1 MNKSEEN
8 TKKFMMENEDE
19 APNALV
25 THKDRVFRMIFREKK
40 EFLELYNAMNGT
52 AYTNPEDLVVT
63 TLENAIYMGLKNDIS
78 FLIYDQLAL
87 YEHQSTDNPNMP
99 LRDLFYVSD
108 IYSKLTARENLYG
121 SKLVKIPEPKFVVFY
136 NGTDNL
142 PERSELRLSDA
153 YETKSESV
161 DLELKVLVLNINP
174 GYNDGLMEK
183 CKTLKDYMI
192 FVSRIREYSQQMSL
206 NEAVEKSIRTCID
219 EDILAEFLRKN
230 RAEVLKVS
238 IYEYNEALHIRQER
252 EAAKEDGWQEGLQEG
267 RKEGRKEGIQQGI
280 QQGMQQGIQQGLQR
294 GAFLERIRKIQKK
307 ARKGLSA
314 EVIADMLE
322 EEVAS
327 VEKIMNILEE
337 NPESDVEQIYDLIN
351 NEK

>member
-1 MNKSEEN
+1 M
-8 TKKFMMENEDE
+8 D
-19 APNALV
+19 
-25 THKDRVFRMIFREKK
+25 
-40 EFLELYNAMNGT
+40 
-52 AYTNPEDLVVT
+52 
-63 TLENAIYMGLKNDIS
+63 
-78 FLIYDQLAL
+78 
-87 YEHQSTDNPNMP
+87 
-99 LRDLFYVSD
+99 
-108 IYSKLTARENLYG
+108 
-121 SKLVKIPEPKFVVFY
+121 
-136 NGTDNL
+136 
-142 PERSELRLSDA
+142 
-153 YETKSESV
+153 
-161 DLELKVLVLNINP
+161 
-174 GYNDGLMEK
+174 K

-252 EAAKEDGWQEGLQEG
+252 EAAKEDGWQEGVQ
-267 RKEGRKEGIQQGI
+267 EGRKEGIQQGI

-307 ARKGLSA
+307 AKKGLSA

-322 EEVAS
+322 EEVAF

-337 NPESDVEQIYDLIN
+337 NPDADADKIYLIARSLT
-351 NEK
+351 ERAHA

>member
-19 APNALV
+19 PPNALV

-63 TLENAIYMGLKNDIS
+63 TLENAIYMGLKNDVS
-78 FLIYDQLAL
+78 FLLYDQLAL

-121 SKLVKIPEPKFVVFY
+121 SKLVRIPEPKFVVFY

-267 RKEGRKEGIQQGI
+267 RKEGIQQGI
-280 QQGMQQGIQQGLQR
+280 QHGV
-294 GAFLERIRKIQKK
+294 FLERIRKIQKK
-307 ARKGLSA
+307 AKKGLSVEA
-314 EVIADMLE
+314 IADMLE
-322 EEVAS
+322 EERS
-327 VEKIMNILEE
+327 FVEEIMKILKD
-337 NPESDVEQIYDLIN
+337 NPDADADKIYLIARSLT
-351 NEK
+351 ERAHA

>member
-1 MNKSEEN
+1 M
-8 TKKFMMENEDE
+8 
-19 APNALV
+19 
-25 THKDRVFRMIFREKK
+25 
-40 EFLELYNAMNGT
+40 
-52 AYTNPEDLVVT
+52 
-63 TLENAIYMGLKNDIS
+63 
-78 FLIYDQLAL
+78 
-87 YEHQSTDNPNMP
+87 
-99 LRDLFYVSD
+99 
-108 IYSKLTARENLYG
+108 
-121 SKLVKIPEPKFVVFY
+121 
-136 NGTDNL
+136 
-142 PERSELRLSDA
+142 
-153 YETKSESV
+153 
-161 DLELKVLVLNINP
+161 
-174 GYNDGLMEK
+174 
-183 CKTLKDYMI
+183 
-192 FVSRIREYSQQMSL
+192 
-206 NEAVEKSIRTCID
+206 
-219 EDILAEFLRKN
+219 
-230 RAEVLKVS
+230 S

>member
-1 MNKSEEN
+1 M
-8 TKKFMMENEDE
+8 
-19 APNALV
+19 
-25 THKDRVFRMIFREKK
+25 
-40 EFLELYNAMNGT
+40 
-52 AYTNPEDLVVT
+52 
-63 TLENAIYMGLKNDIS
+63 
-78 FLIYDQLAL
+78 
-87 YEHQSTDNPNMP
+87 
-99 LRDLFYVSD
+99 
-108 IYSKLTARENLYG
+108 
-121 SKLVKIPEPKFVVFY
+121 
-136 NGTDNL
+136 
-142 PERSELRLSDA
+142 
-153 YETKSESV
+153 
-161 DLELKVLVLNINP
+161 LVLNINP
-174 GYNDGLMEK
+174 GYNDGLMDK

-280 QQGMQQGIQQGLQR
+280 QHGV
-294 GAFLERIRKIQKK
+294 FLERIRKIQKK